1 MEEVL
6 VPIFI
11 CVILPVSIVLIA
23 MLSKRHAVNKK
34 TEVMLKAIEAG
45 TPIDPE
51 IFKSDKKNSKTIK
64 ENLMDRLT
72 GACVTSL
79 MGIAFLI
86 IGIFFGD
93 RTGFGIGSMPM
104 MPLAGAIMLAVGIS
118 LFISFYVSKKM
129 LAKEIEAE
137 ERALDASDK

>member
-1 MEEVL
+1 MEDVL

-11 CVILPVSIVLIA
+11 CVVLPVSIVLIA

-51 IFKSDKKNSKTIK
+51 IFKPSKKDSKTIK
-64 ENLMDRLT
+64 GDLMDRLT

-79 MGIAFLI
+79 MGTAFLI
-86 IGIFFGD
+86 IGTLFGD
-93 RTGFGIGSMPM
+93 RTGFSIGSMPLL
-104 MPLAGAIMLAVGIS
+104 PLAGAVMLAVGIS
-118 LFISFYVSKKM
+118 LFIVFFVGKKM

-137 ERALDASDK
+137 EKALDAPGK